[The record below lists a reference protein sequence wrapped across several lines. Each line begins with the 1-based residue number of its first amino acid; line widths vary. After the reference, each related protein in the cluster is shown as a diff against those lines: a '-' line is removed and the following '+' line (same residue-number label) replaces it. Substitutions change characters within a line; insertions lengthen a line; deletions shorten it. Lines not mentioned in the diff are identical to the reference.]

1 MRLAGFVLPV
11 IVALCACSRPEPGQ
25 ITSELFDDFSQH
37 RLTAAQAAAVAD
49 DLAGYVSAYF
59 DAVQGVLEAGRPACA
74 ATEALDLYLSA
85 LAADGRA
92 GECVEVARSC
102 LRAGDGGRDAVVR
115 LSLAGA
121 RCAAIDDRFEDA
133 FELFDAATA
142 RSLRGAVSPG
152 AIFAFA
158 SFTERSPYEA
168 KTETVL
174 ARLKRV
180 PGFDQSDV
188 DMLRALLEVEL
199 TGKSARASLDALEG
213 YVTRRL
219 ASADALLADGLSVAW
234 QSILSRRAY
243 RFSDALVFVQSSLP
257 RLGFARLFGAS
268 AHKIVFRAINDVY
281 TQPGGLALAREVN
294 SRYLL
299 HARPAFDLLV
309 EKNPFTY
316 AELYGDACATTLLQG
331 AALKSLTDLSDSFRA
346 GELSAAQALAR
357 ARDLQ
362 AISGDKADLLAFIG
376 SLHEERDDDERAA
389 ELYWRSHEACPHYN
403 RSHWGLSGVRL
414 RRWQRGFPDYER
426 RVASIGETLA
436 RVEFPSSFETYVTN
450 YASLGRGD
458 LRRLKYSLRFWA
470 PYVDFLVDND
480 QSTYIKRSYEL
491 LGEAPGLSRLR
502 GMRVTYPYDYRL
514 WDDVRGIGGSR
525 VVVDRAEMR
534 GAAFGAYNLG
544 GHEVAH
550 QWHGAA
556 PLSLRRC
563 IRRLYDLAKERQLFA
578 DAYAATNEY
587 EYFAQGVTYYMVQDD
602 APRAFGLTQRWVKEN
617 DPKLHQ
623 LLVAVAAGD
632 LDAISCPVTVADQ
645 AFDSEPMGEL
655 VLSPHDGLMQI
666 R

>member
-1 MRLAGFVLPV
+1 MRFAGFAFLA
-11 IVALCACSRPEPGQ
+11 IVALCACSRTEQEP
-25 ITSELFDDFSQH
+25 TSSGLFDDFSQQ

-59 DAVQGVLEAGRPACA
+59 EGVQGALAGGRPACA

-92 GECVEVARSC
+92 AECVELARTC
-102 LRAGDGGRDAVVR
+102 VQAGDGGRAAR
-115 LSLAGA
+115 ARISLAGA

-133 FELFDAATA
+133 YELFDAATA
-142 RSLRGAVSPG
+142 RSLRGVVSPG

-168 KTETVL
+168 RTEAVL

-180 PGFDQSDV
+180 AGFDQYDV
-188 DMLRALLEVEL
+188 DMLRAMLEMEL
-199 TGKSARASLDALEG
+199 TGQSARASLAALEG

-219 ASADALLADGLSVAW
+219 ATADALLADELIVAW

-243 RFSDALVFVQSSLP
+243 RFSDALVFVQSARPKLD
-257 RLGFARLFGAS
+257 FARLFGAS
-268 AHKIVFRAINDVY
+268 AHKIIFRAINDVY
-281 TQPGGLALAREVN
+281 TQPGGLELAHQVN

-299 HARPAFDLLV
+299 HARPAFELLV

-316 AELYGDACATTLLQG
+316 AELYDGVCATTLLQD
-331 AALKSLTDLSDSFRA
+331 ASRQTLTELSEAFRA
-346 GELSAAQALAR
+346 GELSAGQALAK
-357 ARDLQ
+357 ARELL
-362 AISGDKADLLAFIG
+362 AVSGDKADLLAFVG

-403 RSHWGLSGVRL
+403 RAHWGLGNVRL

-426 RVASIGETLA
+426 RVASIDETLA
-436 RVEFPSSFETYVTN
+436 KVDFPPSFETYVTN
-450 YASLGRGD
+450 HAGLGRDD
-458 LRRLKYSLRFWA
+458 LRRLRFSLRFWA
-470 PYVDFLVDND
+470 PYVDFLVAND
-480 QSTYIKRSYEL
+480 QSTYVKRSYEL
-491 LGEAPGLSRLR
+491 LGEAPGLASLR

-514 WDDVRGIGGSR
+514 WDDVRGIGGQR

-550 QWHGAA
+550 QWHSAVS
-556 PLSLRRC
+556 PSLQSC
-563 IRRLYDLAKERQLFA
+563 IRRLYDLAKERQIFA

-587 EYFAQGVTYYMVQDD
+587 EYFAQGVAYYMVQGD

-617 DPKLHQ
+617 DPKLHE
-623 LLVAVAAGD
+623 LLVAIATGD
-632 LDAISCPVTVADQ
+632 LDAIRCPVTLADQ
-645 AFDSEPMGEL
+645 SLDPAPA
-655 VLSPHDGLMQI
+655 DGLLVAPHEGLVPI